1 MKEKFLQFR
10 DKTKEYWRKRTKGQK
25 SLIVGF
31 IVLFVL
37 IIFFTFYFGS
47 RTNYAP
53 LYSDLSPEETGQ
65 IKETLDSRGIPSE
78 LTNGGST
85 IRVPETQVNSLKVE
99 LAAEGLPDSGS
110 IDYSFIEDQMGFGMT
125 DSEFNT
131 MERAAMQTELGK
143 LIQNID
149 GVEAANVMI
158 TLPEESTWV
167 AEEDEGA
174 SASVVIDTG
183 GTTNMEQTQVRA
195 LYHLVSKSVPDLS
208 VDNIV
213 IMNEMFEHFD
223 YESQNNSNSTM
234 NAYEEQRNVQDD
246 IEKDIQSQLQQMLGK
261 MMGMDKVVVSV
272 SSDIDFTQETREE
285 ALVEPVDEEN
295 MEGIE
300 VSAERIEEA
309 YEGQVP
315 EDGGVAGTGEE
326 DVANYP
332 AGAAT
337 GDGDYER
344 EEERINYEVNRIH
357 REIVESPYKIRDL
370 GIQVMVEP
378 PEPENEDSLDPQTL
392 TDIEEILST
401 MVTTSIDETYLED
414 ATEEDINNKITVS
427 SQEFNGQV
435 EVEEE
440 TGTGI
445 PMWMYITAG
454 GLLVAVIVLLFI
466 LMRRNSD
473 EEEWVDETSAVAAAE
488 VPDLPDDEDS
498 EQATRRKQLEKLAK
512 ENPEEF
518 SKLLRTWLS
527 DD

>member
-1 MKEKFLQFR
+1 MKEKLLQFK
-10 DKTKEYWRKRTKGQK
+10 DKTMEYWRKRTKGQK
-25 SLIVGF
+25 SLIFGL
-31 IVLFVL
+31 IILFVI
-37 IIFFTFYFGS
+37 IIFAALYFGS
-47 RTNYAP
+47 RTSYAP

-78 LTNGGST
+78 LTNDGST
-85 IRVPETQVNSLKVE
+85 VRVPETQVNSLKVE
-99 LAAEGLPDSGS
+99 LAAEGMPDSGN

-125 DSEFNT
+125 DNEFDT

-167 AEEDEGA
+167 AEENEGS
-174 SASVVIDTG
+174 SASVVVDTS
-183 GTTNMEQTQVRA
+183 GTSSMEQSQVRA
-195 LYHLVSKSVPDLS
+195 LYHLVAKSVPDLS

-223 YESQNNSNSTM
+223 YENPNNSNSSM
-234 NAYEEQRNVQDD
+234 NAYEEQRSIQDD
-246 IEKDIQSQLQQMLGK
+246 IEKDIQSQLQQMLGT
-261 MMGMDKVVVSV
+261 MMGMNKVVVSV
-272 SSDIDFTQETREE
+272 SSDLDFTQETREE

-300 VSAERIEEA
+300 VSAERITEA
-309 YEGQVP
+309 YEGEAP
-315 EDGGVAGTGEE
+315 EDGGVAGAGEE

-332 AGAAT
+332 AGAAA
-337 GDGDYER
+337 GNGDYER
-344 EEERINYEVNRIH
+344 DEERINYEVNRIH

-378 PEPENEDSLDPQTL
+378 PEPDNEDSLDQQTM
-392 TDIEEILST
+392 TDIEEILTT
-401 MVTTSIDETYLED
+401 MVSTSIDETYLQD
-414 ATEEDINNKITVS
+414 TTEADINDKITVS
-427 SQEFNGQV
+427 SQEFNGQM

-440 TGTGI
+440 TDPAI

-454 GLLVAVIVLLFI
+454 GLLAAVIVLLI
-466 LMRRNSD
+466 MLMRRND
-473 EEEWVDETSAVAAAE
+473 EEESWVEQTTTAAEE
-488 VPDLPDDEDS
+488 VPDLPDEEDS
-498 EQATRRKQLEKLAK
+498 EQATRRKQLEKLAQ